1 MNRTSDDS
9 LVTAEQIK
17 QRLHDSLSAL
27 PSFDECALLGYPN
40 SGNLGDNLIWLGE
53 ICYLTD
59 VLGVKINYATTGKGF
74 SAVEMERKI
83 GRHAPIFLQGGGSF
97 GDLYKSNHQF
107 HEDIILRY
115 RDRPI
120 IFLPQ
125 TLYFAHEENLLQSA
139 KLFNAHPDLTIFARD
154 DYSFALAS
162 QHFSHCKVIKAPDMA
177 FQLAGMPGFSTLT
190 NLGKSIW
197 YLRRQD
203 RELEKPLD
211 DTLKTNE
218 LVTEDWV
225 SFKQK
230 WAIGE
235 SIVESLQR
243 RFKRSLTPLEVV
255 LAQSASQIF
264 REIWQRGFLS
274 PQEWL
279 TRQKWQ
285 LNHPDYGQSF
295 KGLDSS
301 YMHYQALSFVISG
314 IHQIQRHRLVV
325 TSRLHGHIFC
335 VLLGVPHVFLPNAYY
350 KNKAFYDTWTAGIP
364 FSRFAKNPSEV
375 KVVMNELLST
385 YAVSK
390 S

>member
-1 MNRTSDDS
+1 MTHTPDIS
-9 LVTAEQIK
+9 LVSAEQIK
-17 QRLHDSLSAL
+17 QRLHNSLAAL

-53 ICYLTD
+53 ISYLTE

-74 SAVEMERKI
+74 SAVDMERKVD
-83 GRHAPIFLQGGGSF
+83 RNAPIFLQGGGSF

-107 HEDIILRY
+107 HEKIIHHY

-139 KLFNAHPDLTIFARD
+139 KLFNTHPDLTIFARD

-162 QHFSHCKVIKAPDMA
+162 QHFSHCKIIKAPDMA

-211 DTLKTNE
+211 DILETNDF
-218 LVTEDWV
+218 VTEDWV

-230 WAIGE
+230 WVIGE
-235 SIVESLQR
+235 SAVESLQR
-243 RFKRSLTPLEVV
+243 KFNRHLTSVEVV
-255 LAQSASQIF
+255 LAQAASQIF
-264 REIWQRGFLS
+264 RETWQRGFLS

-279 TRQKWQ
+279 ARQKWQ
-285 LNHPDYGQSF
+285 LNHPSYGQSF
-295 KGLDSS
+295 KGLDSA
-301 YMHYQALSFVISG
+301 YMHYQALSFIISG
-314 IHQIQRHRLVV
+314 IHQIQRHRMVI

-350 KNKAFYDTWTAGIP
+350 KNRAFYDTWTSGIP
-364 FSRFAKNPSEV
+364 FSRFAEKPSDLRI
-375 KVVMNELLST
+375 VMSELLSS
-385 YAVSK
+385 YSL
-390 S
+390 

>member
-1 MNRTSDDS
+1 MTPTSDIS

-27 PSFDECALLGYPN
+27 PPFDECALLGYPN

-53 ICYLTD
+53 ICYLID

-74 SAVEMERKI
+74 SAVDMERKI
-83 GRHAPIFLQGGGSF
+83 GPNAPIFLQGGGSF

-107 HEDIILRY
+107 HEEIILRY

-139 KLFNAHPDLTIFARD
+139 KLFNTHPDLTIFARD

-162 QHFSHCKVIKAPDMA
+162 QHFSNCKVIKAPDMA
-177 FQLAGMPGFSTLT
+177 FQLAGMPGFSALT

-211 DTLKTNE
+211 DILETTD

-230 WAIGE
+230 WMIGE
-235 SIVESLQR
+235 STVESLQR
-243 RFKRSLTPLEVV
+243 KFNRRLTPLEI
-255 LAQSASQIF
+255 LLTQSAAQIF
-264 REIWQRGFLS
+264 RETWQRGFLS

-285 LNHPDYGQSF
+285 FDHPGYSQSF

-364 FSRFAKNPSEV
+364 FSRFAENPSEL
-375 KVVMNELLST
+375 KVAMSELLSA
-385 YAVSK
+385 YPPSED
-390 S
+390 

>member
-1 MNRTSDDS
+1 MTRTSNTS
-9 LVTAEQIK
+9 LVTAQQIK
-17 QRLHDSLSAL
+17 QRLHDNLSAL

-53 ICYLTD
+53 ICYLIDT
-59 VLGVKINYATTGKGF
+59 LGVKINYATTGKGF
-74 SAVEMERKI
+74 SAVEMEQKI
-83 GRHAPIFLQGGGSF
+83 GSHAPILLQGGGSF

-107 HEDIILRY
+107 HEEIILRY

-139 KLFNAHPDLTIFARD
+139 KLFNTHPDLTIFARD

-162 QHFSHCKVIKAPDMA
+162 QHFGNCKIIKAPDMA

-211 DTLKTNE
+211 DILETTD

-230 WAIGE
+230 WVIGE

-243 RFKRSLTPLEVV
+243 RFKRRLNPLEI
-255 LAQSASQIF
+255 LLTQSASQIF
-264 REIWQRGFLS
+264 RETWQRGFLN

-285 LNHPDYGQSF
+285 FDHSGYSQSF

-364 FSRFAKNPSEV
+364 FSRFAEDPSEL
-375 KVVMNELLST
+375 KVVMSELLSA
-385 YAVSK
+385 YSP
-390 S
+390 SED

>member
-1 MNRTSDDS
+1 MTRTSNTS
-9 LVTAEQIK
+9 LVTAQQIK
-17 QRLHDSLSAL
+17 QRLHESLSAL

-53 ICYLTD
+53 ICYLIDT
-59 VLGVKINYATTGKGF
+59 LGVKINYATTGKGF

-83 GRHAPIFLQGGGSF
+83 GPNAPILLQGGGSF

-107 HEDIILRY
+107 HEEIILRY

-125 TLYFAHEENLLQSA
+125 TLYFSHEENLLQSA
-139 KLFNAHPDLTIFARD
+139 KLFNTHTDLTIFARD

-162 QHFSHCKVIKAPDMA
+162 QHFGNCKIIKAPDMA

-211 DTLKTNE
+211 DILETTD

-230 WAIGE
+230 WVIGE

-243 RFKRSLTPLEVV
+243 RFKRRLTPLEI
-255 LAQSASQIF
+255 LLTQSASQIF
-264 REIWQRGFLS
+264 RETWQRGFLS

-285 LNHPDYGQSF
+285 FDHSGYSQSF

-350 KNKAFYDTWTAGIP
+350 KNKAFYDTWTASIP
-364 FSRFAKNPSEV
+364 FSRFAEDPSEL
-375 KVVMNELLST
+375 KVVMSELLSA
-385 YAVSK
+385 YSL
-390 S
+390 SED